1 MGIIRSTFSFISP
14 QDPLR
19 STSYP
24 GFHRR
29 MKKKNSEV
37 EGSQGKDFVSKKV
50 QASCELKHC
59 ESCNIASETI
69 LRMINAIRSAF
80 HENKLISAVAEER
93 DLLKGDIYEKTQWAV
108 MRRLAAAIEMDV
120 KTTFEM
126 MQGNDMKR
134 EAIKR
139 NYEEKLNSLEAELSR
154 KGTDFELLR
163 GENFQLEGR
172 IENVFTD
179 FISRELVEL
188 GGEKEEKE
196 DYDEIGV
203 VAKGNKEILLLAI
216 RVCLWSLKRNFNA
229 LKEKNFQMEETK
241 ERLTIELKDTRIKLE
256 RTAESWD
263 ILQSQIVKLA
273 ENKLE
278 LENSVRGLTEK
289 IVDTRSACLETER
302 ALRILLTELQREN
315 DSIKKEYRVKLEKLE
330 TELKAEMKYREIE
343 KEPEAVRSEGL
354 YEERVLMPG
363 DDPVLDMT
371 RQLISNR
378 RKIEHLQRQNERLSK
393 TEFGDTIGYAVGV
406 CTHALSQQEGR
417 HVAMCGNINKVSV
430 NPNSMQS
437 YCLEIS
443 AIYQAAPVSTS
454 SLKRILLMLRIH

>member
-1 MGIIRSTFSFISP
+1 
-14 QDPLR
+14 
-19 STSYP
+19 
-24 GFHRR
+24 
-29 MKKKNSEV
+29 MKKKTREV
-37 EGSQGKDFVSKKV
+37 EDSEEKDYISKKV

-80 HENKLISAVAEER
+80 QENKLISAVAEER

-172 IENVFTD
+172 IEN
-179 FISRELVEL
+179 
-188 GGEKEEKE
+188 
-196 DYDEIGV
+196 
-203 VAKGNKEILLLAI
+203 
-216 RVCLWSLKRNFNA
+216 
-229 LKEKNFQMEETK
+229 
-241 ERLTIELKDTRIKLE
+241 
-256 RTAESWD
+256 AESWD

-289 IVDTRSACLETER
+289 IVDTRGACLETER

-315 DSIKKEYRVKLEKLE
+315 DSIKREYRIKLKKLEIEFKG
-330 TELKAEMKYREIE
+330 EMKYRDIE
-343 KEPEAVRSEGL
+343 KEPDTDKTEGL
-354 YEERVLMPG
+354 NDERVLMPG
-363 DDPVLDMT
+363 DDPMLDMT

-393 TEFGDTIGYAVGV
+393 TLNRLREYRLTTTTTTTTTTTMTMTMTKTTNA
-406 CTHALSQQEGR
+406 
-417 HVAMCGNINKVSV
+417 K
-430 NPNSMQS
+430 
-437 YCLEIS
+437 
-443 AIYQAAPVSTS
+443 
-454 SLKRILLMLRIH
+454 SLLK

>member
-1 MGIIRSTFSFISP
+1 
-14 QDPLR
+14 
-19 STSYP
+19 
-24 GFHRR
+24 
-29 MKKKNSEV
+29 MKKKSSEV

-163 GENFQLEGR
+163 GENFQLEDR
-172 IENVFTD
+172 IENV
-179 FISRELVEL
+179 
-188 GGEKEEKE
+188 
-196 DYDEIGV
+196 
-203 VAKGNKEILLLAI
+203 
-216 RVCLWSLKRNFNA
+216 KRNFNA
-229 LKEKNFQMEETK
+229 LKEKNFQLEETK

-330 TELKAEMKYREIE
+330 TELKTEMKYREIE

-393 TEFGDTIGYAVGV
+393 TLNRLREYHD
-406 CTHALSQQEGR
+406 
-417 HVAMCGNINKVSV
+417 VSSENDWRV
-430 NPNSMQS
+430 NS
-437 YCLEIS
+437 
-443 AIYQAAPVSTS
+443 
-454 SLKRILLMLRIH
+454 